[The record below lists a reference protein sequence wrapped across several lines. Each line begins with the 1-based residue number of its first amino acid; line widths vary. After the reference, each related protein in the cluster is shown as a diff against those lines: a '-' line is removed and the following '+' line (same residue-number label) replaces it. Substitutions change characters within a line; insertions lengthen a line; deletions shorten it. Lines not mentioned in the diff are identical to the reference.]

1 VVCVFARETSEPL
14 ASLVKSLDAE
24 IAKNE
29 SLKSFV
35 VVLTDDADK
44 TSGTLK
50 ELAHQCGVKN
60 IPLTLV
66 ESPSGPPSYKIAKD
80 ADITVMM
87 WRGREVK
94 VNHAYTKGG
103 MTEADAKTIVSELPK
118 ILKGDD

>member
-1 VVCVFARETSEPL
+1 VVCVFARQTSAPL

-44 TSGTLK
+44 TSATLK
-50 ELAHQCGVKN
+50 ELADQCGVKN

-66 ESPSGPPSYKIAKD
+66 ESPSGPPSYKIAQN
-80 ADITVMM
+80 ADVTVML
-87 WRGREVK
+87 WRGTEVK
-94 VNHAYTKGG
+94 ANHAYARGAL
-103 MTEADAKTIVSELPK
+103 TEADVKTIISELPK
-118 ILKGDD
+118 ILKGDE

>member
-1 VVCVFARETSEPL
+1 MVCVFARQTSAPL

-24 IAKNE
+24 IAKND

-50 ELAHQCGVKN
+50 ELHDQCGVKN

-66 ESPSGPPSYKIAKD
+66 ESPSGPPSYKIAQG
-80 ADITVMM
+80 AEITVMM
-87 WRGREVK
+87 WRGMDVK
-94 VNHAYTKGG
+94 VNHAYSKGA
-103 MTEADAKTIVSELPK
+103 MTEADVKTIVSELPK
-118 ILKGDD
+118 ILKGE